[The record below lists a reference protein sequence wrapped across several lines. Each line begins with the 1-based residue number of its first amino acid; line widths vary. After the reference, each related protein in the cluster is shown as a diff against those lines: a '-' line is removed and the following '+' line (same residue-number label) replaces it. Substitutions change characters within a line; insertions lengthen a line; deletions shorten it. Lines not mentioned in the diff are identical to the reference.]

1 MDGVGAYKFPKLTE
15 RLLEADGCWQRKS
28 DFFKDVA
35 MRDYPYCSSWAYT
48 NAHKIKTRWTH
59 LVLKK
64 EHMKLNG
71 KNGRGIGKIMQDGL
85 IKIHLMQEFIKT

>member
-1 MDGVGAYKFPKLTE
+1 MSLPLASIHGPLSVFEVTLDV
-15 RLLEADGCWQRKS
+15 QRKS

-71 KNGRGIGKIMQDGL
+71 KSGRGIGKIMQDGM
-85 IKIHLMQEFIKT
+85 IKIHLMHEFIKT